1 MATHLVCS
9 RRFDFVIKCFG
20 MIRKM
25 FRAKSTTNN
34 YDFEVIYLSLMNNID
49 YFFYNRDKYWYSDRF
64 ILLLKDL
71 LSHFEWY
78 EQNVGKL
85 YDNAPRFDFNNIEG
99 NGFRSFC
106 LIFERC
112 FTDCYRFCKKLINAR
127 SSMFFRPEAY
137 LKELENIID
146 VVSALKPG
154 LQFVFKLLAENSD
167 DQLLTPDKAI
177 TAEEVIIE
185 CGGISQFGFYG
196 RHQGFYYCTS
206 MKRILQGVSVIM
218 ATFSDLYRTAGGPI
232 SKAALTILN
241 GLKYILNPELRSEH
255 IVDVAQNSS
264 VEFLKAFW
272 SLSETQFMKQLPGW
286 VCPKMHVRE
295 VIFIPDKPVIL
306 NNIYSNESVVIPAPT
321 SHIPSAPVRCLL
333 LSAIQRDGQILKK
346 NKRKSNLAPK
356 SKSLLFHCHGGG
368 FISQNPESHEIYL
381 RHWAYDLNVPIISV
395 DYSLSPEAPFPR
407 AIEEVL
413 LTYAWV
419 LKNPDKLGWTGETIC
434 FAGDSAGG
442 NVLMSV
448 ILKTITM
455 QIRKPD
461 AIMCCYTPLILDIV
475 PSPSRLLCWIDPL
488 LPLGFMISCM
498 NAYAG
503 NVTTE
508 GDEYD
513 VESEHALS
521 GRSRKISSISEI
533 FDSSINFLKQNEW
546 MEVEANEPPEKI
558 ENVCHEADDYTD
570 FVDSNNYI
578 HEAVK
583 ECDKKSYEEN
593 QNPSFSYDEEYIVFD
608 LPLDLFFDVKTKCH
622 KVADF
627 GLNKISDMFMSTSF
641 YQKVISPFLP
651 NIGLHSQA
659 KIQSTYD
666 KKASILQK
674 IRMLKIISKNPFM
687 SPLLASDE
695 ILKEMPPVYFLSL
708 NFDPC
713 LDDSITFA
721 KRLQSLNRRVVVDVL
736 DGLPHG
742 FLNFL
747 PFSQEA
753 HDGSNLCVRRLKE
766 VLKLS

>member
-1 MATHLVCS
+1 MCRVKLT
-9 RRFDFVIKCFG
+9 
-20 MIRKM
+20 M
-25 FRAKSTTNN
+25 NN
-34 YDFEVIYLSLMNNID
+34 YDFEVIYLSFMNNID
-49 YFFYNRDKYWYSDRF
+49 YFFYNRNKYWYGDRF
-64 ILLLKDL
+64 VLFLKDL
-71 LSHFEWY
+71 LSHFEWF
-78 EQNVGKL
+78 EENIGKL
-85 YDNAPRFDFNNIEG
+85 YDNAPRFDFNNVQG

-112 FTDCYRFCKKLINAR
+112 FTDCYKFSKKLINAR
-127 SSMFFRPEAY
+127 SSVFFRPETY
-137 LKELENIID
+137 LKEIESIID
-146 VVSALKPG
+146 IVFSLKLS
-154 LQFVFKLLAENSD
+154 LQFIVKLLAENSD
-167 DQLLTPDKAI
+167 DQLLTPNKTV
-177 TAEEVIIE
+177 TAEEIIIE
-185 CGGISQFGFYG
+185 FGHISQLGFYG
-196 RHQGFYYCTS
+196 QHQGFYYCTS

-218 ATFSDLYRTAGGPI
+218 ATFSDLYRTSGGPI
-232 SKAALTILN
+232 CKAALTILN
-241 GLKYILNPELRSEH
+241 GLKYILNPELRAEH

-272 SLSETQFMKQLPGW
+272 SLSETQFMKRLPGW

-295 VIFIPDKPVIL
+295 VIFIPDKPIIL
-306 NNIYSNESVVIPAPT
+306 NNINSNESVVIPAPT

-333 LSAIQRDGQILKK
+333 LSAVQRDGGILKK
-346 NKRKSNLAPK
+346 NKKKYNVASK

-395 DYSLSPEAPFPR
+395 DYTLSPEAPFPR

-442 NVLMSV
+442 NILLSV
-448 ILKTITM
+448 VLKTIAL
-455 QIRKPD
+455 QIRQPD

-513 VESEHALS
+513 VESEHASS

-533 FDSSINFLKQNEW
+533 FDSSLNFLKKNEW
-546 MEVEANEPPEKI
+546 MEVEANEPSEKI
-558 ENVCHEADDYTD
+558 ENVCYEADDYTNY
-570 FVDSNNYI
+570 VDSNNYI
-578 HEAVK
+578 YNSTK
-583 ECDKKSYEEN
+583 EHDKKLSENN
-593 QNPSFSYDEEYIVFD
+593 QNKNFNYDEEYIIFN
-608 LPLDLFFDVKTKCH
+608 LPLDLFFDAKTKCQ
-622 KVADF
+622 KIAGM
-627 GLNKISDMFMSTSF
+627 GLNKISDIFMSTSL

-651 NIGLHSQA
+651 DIGLRSQN
-659 KIQSTYD
+659 KIQSTND
-666 KKASILQK
+666 KKASILRK
-674 IRMLKIISKNPFM
+674 IRMLKAISKNPFM

-721 KRLQSLNRRVVVDVL
+721 KRLQSLNRRVVIDVL